1 MCMDL
6 VTHHKKRYKCTH
18 YTPVLREIFCLPC
31 WLTLSCKLMIGTFNV
46 GSPSCIFGGTS
57 DYIFLVRLVLPQ
69 SMTSLDVHFSMLFN
83 QGFGM
88 PCGTFWVV
96 TCYRNLSDRIAK
108 FSFFSLRAVLRLNLQ
123 CVASLSPQRN
133 TSFIPLYF
141 PIYYDN
147 KPASFTPEKCGWIL
161 EY

>member
-1 MCMDL
+1 MAKQRDERHAIINMNRKHKHTKFSLVLTVAPGDFSLAKLPIISSYSLRCRVLVCMDL

-96 TCYRNLSDRIAK
+96 TCYRNLCLIA
-108 FSFFSLRAVLRLNLQ
+108 
-123 CVASLSPQRN
+123 
-133 TSFIPLYF
+133 
-141 PIYYDN
+141 
-147 KPASFTPEKCGWIL
+147 
-161 EY
+161 